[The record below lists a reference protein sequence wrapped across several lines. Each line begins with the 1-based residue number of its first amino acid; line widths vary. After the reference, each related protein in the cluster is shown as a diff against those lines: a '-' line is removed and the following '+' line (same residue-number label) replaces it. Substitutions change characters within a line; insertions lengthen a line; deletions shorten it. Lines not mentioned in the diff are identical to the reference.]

1 MNKSE
6 RLTILSAEENLVFYG
21 LPDFDDEQ
29 RVRYFTF
36 DENEL
41 DLIFRCKEFHAQVY
55 CAIQI
60 GYFKAKNMFF
70 KFQLNRIPKED
81 VHFLL
86 NQYFNNK
93 QLASFNITKNAYYFQ
108 QKEICRLFGYTLWAN
123 PDLAIVAEQSNKIV
137 RKDATPKFI
146 LNELFAFLKKQKIV
160 RPGYTTLQTIVSKTL
175 VNEKNRIKK
184 CLDIHL
190 KDEYK
195 KQFQDLIKSD
205 STLIELA
212 SLKQD
217 AKNFKF
223 TQMDLEIKK
232 HTLLKSFYNIA
243 QNIILQLGISEQNI
257 T

>member
-1 MNKSE
+1 MNKSK
-6 RLTILSAEENLVFYG
+6 RLTILSDEEKFVFYG

-29 RVRYFTF
+29 RALYFTF

-70 KFQLNRIPKED
+70 KFQLNSIPKED

-108 QKEICRLFGYTLWAN
+108 QKEICRLFGYSLWTNLHITPLKDEA
-123 PDLAIVAEQSNKIV
+123 DKIV
-137 RKDATPKFI
+137 IYDATPKFI
-146 LNELFAFLKKQKIV
+146 LNELFHFLKGQKIV
-160 RPGYTTLQTIVSKTL
+160 RPGYTTLQTVVSETL
-175 VNEKNRIKK
+175 VTEKNRIKK
-184 CLDIHL
+184 CLDTHL
-190 KDEYK
+190 KDEDK
-195 KQFQDLIKSD
+195 KQFQELIQSD

-212 SLKQD
+212 SMKQD

-232 HTLLKSFYNIA
+232 HTILKSFYD
-243 QNIILQLGISEQNI
+243 GFKISF
-257 T
+257 